1 MSSYLILLLTLGF
14 AIFYCCIGAAI
25 INTLLY
31 IEKHVSESLC
41 EQLTLDL
48 PAPVIYVFWPAWIL
62 ALIIQLPLMLV
73 LQKYKKK

>member
-1 MSSYLILLLTLGF
+1 MSTHTILLLTSGF

-31 IEKHVSESLC
+31 IEKHVAESLC
-41 EQLTLDL
+41 EQLTLGL
-48 PAPVIYVFWPAWIL
+48 PAPAIYVFWPVWFIV
-62 ALIIQLPLMLV
+62 LIIQLPLMLV

>member
-1 MSSYLILLLTLGF
+1 MSTLIILLLTLGF

-31 IEKHVSESLC
+31 IENHVSESLC
-41 EQLTLDL
+41 EQLTLGL
-48 PAPVIYVFWPAWIL
+48 PVPTIYVFWPVWLL

-73 LQKYKKK
+73 LSKYKKK

>member
-1 MSSYLILLLTLGF
+1 MSTHIILLLTLVF
-14 AIFYCCIGAAI
+14 AILYLFIGAAI

-31 IEKHVSESLC
+31 IENHVSKSLC
-41 EQLTLDL
+41 EQLTLGL
-48 PAPVIYVFWPAWIL
+48 PAPAIYVFWPVWLL

>member
-1 MSSYLILLLTLGF
+1 MSTHIILLLTLGF

-41 EQLTLDL
+41 EQLTLGL
-48 PAPVIYVFWPAWIL
+48 PAPAIYVFWPVWFIV
-62 ALIIQLPLMLV
+62 LIIQLPLMMV
-73 LQKYKKK
+73 LQRYKKK